1 MKLVQ
6 KVYYLLFR
14 LVGFLPRKKDL
25 VIFES
30 FSGKQYSCNPRA
42 IYEYMEEHNPEY
54 ELLWSVN
61 PKFVAFLYPHRQQ
74 NHPLLHLNHY

>member
-1 MKLVQ
+1 MKLIQ

-14 LVGFLPRKKDL
+14 LVGFLPRQKQL
-25 VIFES
+25 VMFES

-42 IYEYMEEHNPEY
+42 IFEYMEKNNPEY

-61 PKFVAFLYPHRQQ
+61 PKYVELF
-74 NHPLLHLNHY
+74 

>member
-14 LVGFLPRKKDL
+14 LVGFLPRQKQL
-25 VIFES
+25 VMFES

-42 IYEYMEEHNPEY
+42 IFEYMEKN
-54 ELLWSVN
+54 
-61 PKFVAFLYPHRQQ
+61 
-74 NHPLLHLNHY
+74 